1 MRLRLLYI
9 IIACLAALPQGALA
23 QAVPHDSLDISL
35 ERTEVLTD
43 AELYRR
49 DSLKHAQDSLLFLG
63 VPKELLEADSI
74 ALAAAEPWDERFNPD
89 PTRAL
94 WMSALFPG
102 LGQVYNRRY
111 WKLPI
116 IAGGFV
122 GLAYAITWNNRMLND
137 YARAYRDI
145 LDNDPNSRSYMD
157 FFPSTFKEEDLDT
170 AWLTRILKSRRD
182 FYRRNRDLSI
192 IGAVALY
199 LLCAVDAYVDASL
212 AHFDVSPN
220 LSLDL
225 TPTALEG
232 QKSGIPVFGLQ
243 WSLRF

>member
-1 MRLRLLYI
+1 MRRWLQNILNICVALLP
-9 IIACLAALPQGALA
+9 LAMAA
-23 QAVPHDSLDISL
+23 QVENADSLALSL

-43 AELYRR
+43 AELRTR
-49 DSLKHAQDSLLFLG
+49 DSLRHAQDSLLFLG
-63 VPKELLEADSI
+63 VPKELLIADSI
-74 ALAAAEPWDERFNPD
+74 ALAAAEPWDEKFNPD

-102 LGQVYNRRY
+102 LGQIYNRRY

-116 IAGGFV
+116 ITGGFV
-122 GLAYAITWNNRMLND
+122 GIAYAISWNNRMLND

-157 FFPSTFKEEDLDT
+157 FFPSTFKEEDLDKN
-170 AWLTRILKSRRD
+170 WLTRILKSRRD

-232 QKSGIPVFGLQ
+232 QKSGIPALGLQ